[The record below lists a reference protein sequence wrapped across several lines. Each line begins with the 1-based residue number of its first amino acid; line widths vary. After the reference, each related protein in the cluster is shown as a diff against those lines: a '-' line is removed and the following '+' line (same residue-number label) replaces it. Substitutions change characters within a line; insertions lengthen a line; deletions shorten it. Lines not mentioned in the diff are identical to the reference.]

1 MKTYMDIEFCSN
13 QNEEINDENKQ
24 IGLMRSFSYREM
36 RMFFGDETNIQ
47 IRDEFINTFKFFSK
61 LNDGK
66 MDVTKKIPSVHEL
79 KSMSKQITYGPIFSF
94 LFHDNHYVG
103 SFRVLYSDK
112 ITVPKSKIHDIGN
125 YCEIILL
132 VVNSE
137 YRRKKVAQNMIKRF
151 ISINPTKKIIIKI
164 NNLESENS
172 EIVYKLFS
180 KLKFVISKDLSTD
193 KELIMIHS
201 LS

>member
-1 MKTYMDIEFCSN
+1 MDIEFCSN
-13 QNEEINDENKQ
+13 QNEEINDENRQ

-36 RMFFGDETNIQ
+36 RMFFEEEANNL
-47 IRDEFINTFKFFSK
+47 IRHEFINTFKFFSK
-61 LNDGK
+61 LHDGK
-66 MDVTKKIPSVHEL
+66 MDITKKIPSIHEL

-94 LFHDNHYVG
+94 LFHNNHYVG

-112 ITVPKSKIHDIGN
+112 ITIPKSKIHDIGN

-132 VVNSE
+132 IVNSE
-137 YRRKKVAQNMIKRF
+137 YRRKKVAQNMIKKF
-151 ISINPTKKIIIKI
+151 ISVNPTKKVIIKI

-193 KELIMIHS
+193 KELIMIYS